1 MPVDN
6 DVWGLPLRAT
16 VSQKEILSSRLGVT
30 KRALLAAVRSGA
42 LQRVLVQTR
51 KGRYLRGDVLRW
63 VQTPAK

>member
-1 MPVDN
+1 
-6 DVWGLPLRAT
+6 
-16 VSQKEILSSRLGVT
+16 
-30 KRALLAAVRSGA
+30 

>member
-63 VQTPAK
+63 VQTPTK

>member
-42 LQRVLVQTR
+42 LRRVLVQTR

-63 VQTPAK
+63 VQTRTK